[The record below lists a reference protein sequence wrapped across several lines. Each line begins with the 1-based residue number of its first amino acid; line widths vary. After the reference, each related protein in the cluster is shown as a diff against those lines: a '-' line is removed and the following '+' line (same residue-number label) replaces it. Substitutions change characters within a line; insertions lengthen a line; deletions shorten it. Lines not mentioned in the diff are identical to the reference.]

1 MTAQRLPEG
10 STHLPDINIST
21 YLTPGPLPCPS
32 VSRVESDDPRSSDDG
47 PNETRVLISLEPPI
61 SASFESLPRHLFV
74 NNDVSTFYQS
84 KTEDEKK
91 VYGGNSTTL
100 MDVFLPEVIQTE
112 GEETVICEE
121 DIEQMEPATGNDDS
135 AAEESSA
142 DRKYVKL
149 CV

>member
-1 MTAQRLPEG
+1 
-10 STHLPDINIST
+10 
-21 YLTPGPLPCPS
+21 
-32 VSRVESDDPRSSDDG
+32 
-47 PNETRVLISLEPPI
+47 
-61 SASFESLPRHLFV
+61 
-74 NNDVSTFYQS
+74 
-84 KTEDEKK
+84 
-91 VYGGNSTTL
+91 